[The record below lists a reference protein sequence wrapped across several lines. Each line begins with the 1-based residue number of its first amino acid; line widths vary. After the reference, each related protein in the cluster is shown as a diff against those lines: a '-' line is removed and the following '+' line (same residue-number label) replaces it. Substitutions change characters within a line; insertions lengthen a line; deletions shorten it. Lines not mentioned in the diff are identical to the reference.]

1 MHPRRVPWVLIALFA
16 FFAACG
22 DNIKAVR
29 EDGSVRRDM
38 AASSAKA
45 LTSYTFKTEHN
56 PGLTAGVDGTI
67 NGTTITATVPFGTN
81 VTALVADFV
90 TSGASVKV
98 GATEQVSGTTAN
110 DFSGPVTYT
119 VTADDGSQQV
129 YTVNVTIAP
138 AGAKDITSFEFL
150 DANNSALTADVTGMI
165 SGTDISVTVPF
176 NTNVGALVATF
187 TTTGTSVKV
196 GSTVQVSGTTAND
209 FASPVDYI
217 VTASDGTTQ
226 TYTVTVTI
234 AADTAKEIT
243 SFSFESSKNP
253 GLASTV
259 IAAVGTNSITAT
271 VPFGTNV
278 GDLVATFTT
287 TGASV
292 KVGATEQMSGITHNS
307 FSSPVDYVVTAAD
320 GSMQTYT
327 VTVNIAADTS
337 ADITAFRFRATL
349 NSTVLTFDAIG
360 NITGTNIT
368 VVVPKDTVITDLVA
382 TFSSSGASVTVG
394 GAAQTSG
401 ATHNDFS
408 SPVQYVVTAAD
419 GITTKTYTVTVNNS
433 NATDKTI
440 DSFEIDG
447 VLGNISGTTIT
458 LTLPAGT
465 DLSARIPTIGFTG
478 DSVSPGSGVA
488 NDFRTPATYIVTAAD
503 TSKATYTVIVSLAGD
518 SDKDITSFV
527 INGFSAQIADI
538 NETSGVINLTLP
550 KGTILTNLIPDIE
563 ITGVS
568 VSPDNGVAQDF
579 TNSVM
584 YTVTAKD
591 GSMKTYTVNVDTVA
605 GNGTKLITSFVILG
619 VSGQI
624 SNASPTGTVT
634 LTLPAGSSPIQT
646 PTIVINGSSLTPP
659 SRVPQ
664 NFTNPVTYTV
674 TDSSGASHEY
684 IVTVTILP

>member
-1 MHPRRVPWVLIALFA
+1 VHPRHITWVFLALFA

-38 AASSAKA
+38 ALGSAKT

-56 PGLTAGVDGTI
+56 PGLANGVDGTI

-81 VTALVADFV
+81 VTALVADFA
-90 TSGASVKV
+90 TTGESVKV
-98 GATEQVSGTTAN
+98 GGTEQVSGTTAN

-119 VTADDGSQQV
+119 VTAADGSQQI

-138 AGAKDITSFEFL
+138 AGAKDLTSFSFL
-150 DANNSALTADVTGMI
+150 DADNTALTADVDGVI

-176 NTNVGALVATF
+176 DTNVTALVATF
-187 TTTGTSVKV
+187 ATTGASVKV
-196 GSTVQVSGTTAND
+196 GSTVQVSGTTANN
-209 FASPVDYI
+209 FTSAVDYI

-234 AADTAKEIT
+234 AANTAKEIT
-243 SFSFESSKNP
+243 AFSFESSKNP

-259 IAAVGTNSITAT
+259 IAAVGSGSITAT
-271 VPFGTNV
+271 VPFGTDV
-278 GDLVATFTT
+278 SDLVATFTT

-307 FSSPVDYVVTAAD
+307 FSSPVNYIVTAAD
-320 GSMQTYT
+320 GTMQTYT

-337 ADITAFRFRATL
+337 ADIIAFRFRATL
-349 NSTVLTFDAIG
+349 NSTVLSFDAIG

-368 VVVPKDTVITDLVA
+368 VVVPKDTVISDLIA
-382 TFSSSGASVTVG
+382 TYSTSGASVTVG

-419 GITTKTYTVTVNNS
+419 GVTTKTYTVTVNNS

-478 DSVSPGSGVA
+478 NSVSPGSGVA
-488 NDFRTPATYIVTAAD
+488 NDFRTPATYTVTAAD
-503 TSKATYTVIVSLAGD
+503 TSTATYTVIVSLAGD

-538 NETSGVINLTLP
+538 NATSGVINLTLP

-563 ITGVS
+563 ITGQS

-579 TNSVM
+579 TNSVT

-591 GSMKTYTVNVDTVA
+591 GSMKTYTVNVDTVS

-619 VSGQI
+619 ISGQI
-624 SNASPTGTVT
+624 SNASPTGSVT
-634 LTLPAGSSPIQT
+634 LTLPAGNSPIQT

-674 TDSSGASHEY
+674 TDSTGATHEY